1 MSRINTFKLLRCL
14 GLKSSESTNKDDV
27 IAEVADP
34 GLKLVVVIKMSQSAK
49 MSLREMVDG
58 SVKTVDFY

>member
-1 MSRINTFKLLRCL
+1 MSRINTFKHLSCL

-34 GLKLVVVIKMSQSAK
+34 GPKLVVVIKMSQSAK

-58 SVKTVDFY
+58 SVKAVDFY